1 MLIKNFLSKKIR
13 FQFLSGISILD
24 LKMSNYKIFLQD
36 CDRVSEENSPATEYL
51 DDNEEEQP
59 PLKEKV

>member
-1 MLIKNFLSKKIR
+1 
-13 FQFLSGISILD
+13 
-24 LKMSNYKIFLQD
+24 MSNYKIFLQD

-59 PLKEKV
+59 PLKDKV